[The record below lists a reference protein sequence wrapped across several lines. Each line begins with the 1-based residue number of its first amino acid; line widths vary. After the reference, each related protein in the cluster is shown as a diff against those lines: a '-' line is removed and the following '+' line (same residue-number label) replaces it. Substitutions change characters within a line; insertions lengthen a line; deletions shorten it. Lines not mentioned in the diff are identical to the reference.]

1 MTRISEADYAR
12 IVAQQQ
18 RPARQAATLP
28 APSEAQEQEAVITW
42 ARCNANRLPGLDL
55 LFHIPNGEARPTA
68 AGRRLKAQGVQPGVP
83 DLFLPVTCGRFHGLW
98 IEMKRADRSNHP
110 TPLQAAWIERLRQ
123 NGYLVVVAYGADEA
137 IAAIAHY
144 LSVE

>member
-55 LFHIPNGEARPTA
+55 FFHIPNGEARPRRR
-68 AGRRLKAQGVQPGVP
+68 GRRLKAQGVAAWRTRFVSA
-83 DLFLPVTCGRFHGLW
+83 VTCGRFHGL
-98 IEMKRADRSNHP
+98 
-110 TPLQAAWIERLRQ
+110 
-123 NGYLVVVAYGADEA
+123 
-137 IAAIAHY
+137 
-144 LSVE
+144 